1 MDCLSCTCSPCRRV
15 HLQVCDQ
22 LQAPELLLMQ
32 AEKVDTLPN
41 GRQLTYGEY
50 RDVGRPLRRMLKQ
63 LGAGSLEKGLA
74 ALNSSEGALQE
85 VAQLVHVEPAVSP
98 PLLQCPL

>member
-1 MDCLSCTCSPCRRV
+1 MSACLGTLSQAVTCACWSM
-15 HLQVCDQ
+15 
-22 LQAPELLLMQ
+22 AQ

-63 LGAGSLEKGLA
+63 LGAGSLDKGLLA
-74 ALNSSEGALQE
+74 VRSSEAALQE
-85 VAQLVHVEPAVSP
+85 VSQLVHVEPAVSMP
-98 PLLQCPL
+98 CWLHATAGVACGRL